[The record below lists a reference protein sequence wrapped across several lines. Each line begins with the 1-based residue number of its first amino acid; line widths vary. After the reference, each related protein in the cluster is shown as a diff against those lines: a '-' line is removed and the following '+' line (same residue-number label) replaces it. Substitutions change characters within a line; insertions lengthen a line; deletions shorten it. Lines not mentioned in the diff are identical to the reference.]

1 MLKKYLESYIREN
14 KVDILI
20 VITLLLIGLVIGA
33 GIYFCVRDNV
43 KLEAIDSI
51 KQVLDISKEET
62 YVKTNIILN
71 GVKRDLL
78 LIGILTILSVTLFG
92 KWIIYFITVLK
103 GVSIYIYVTLLFNIF
118 GVWWGLLINLL
129 LVILVNLIYIP
140 AFIYLI
146 VNYLVVNFNIFKAK
160 VNAGSIYKTVLS
172 VLSSFVLMISSNV
185 IEQIAS
191 TVVLNIYSKL

>member
-1 MLKKYLESYIREN
+1 MFKKYLESYIREN

-20 VITLLLIGLVIGA
+20 VTTLLLIGLVIGI
-33 GIYFCVRDNV
+33 GIYFFVSNNV
-43 KLEAIDSI
+43 KLVAIDSI

-62 YVKTNIILN
+62 YIKTNIILN
-71 GVKRDLL
+71 GIKIDLI
-78 LIGILTILSVTLFG
+78 LIGILIVFSVTLFG

-103 GVSIYIYVTLLFNIF
+103 GVSTSIYMAVLFNIF
-118 GVWWGLLINLL
+118 GFWWGLLVNLL

-146 VNYLVVNFNIFKAK
+146 VNFLAVNFNIFKAK
-160 VNAGSIYKTVLS
+160 INAVSIYKSVLS
-172 VLSSFVLMISSNV
+172 VILSFILMISSGV

-191 TVVLNIYSKL
+191 TVVLNIYGKL